1 MTCNLCLK
9 HKKTNVMTGSECRN
23 WKKSTLTQ
31 HADSTDHKQSVVA
44 EAMTGSLQ
52 KTVANVFN
60 EKKSAIFCALKATFW
75 LALEDLA
82 ITKFESLVNFLT
94 EMECPDIGNLKV
106 KDYASYTSDKAAEK
120 FIHAIACIV
129 RKKVDSKLT
138 NSPYVSLLCDETT
151 DISVAKKLSV
161 YCHIID
167 PLVFYLLPITC
178 AMLKLLM
185 ALVRLFT
192 KN

>member
-1 MTCNLCLK
+1 
-9 HKKTNVMTGSECRN
+9 MTGSECRN

-82 ITKFESLVNFLT
+82 ITKFESLVKIFNR
-94 EMECPDIGNLKV
+94 DGV
-106 KDYASYTSDKAAEK
+106 SRHWK
-120 FIHAIACIV
+120 FE
-129 RKKVDSKLT
+129 S
-138 NSPYVSLLCDETT
+138 
-151 DISVAKKLSV
+151 
-161 YCHIID
+161 
-167 PLVFYLLPITC
+167 
-178 AMLKLLM
+178 
-185 ALVRLFT
+185 
-192 KN
+192 